1 MAPTPLFQVWLAT
14 SLNDD
19 LEIINMWTKKWL
31 VKINPDKTKSMI
43 FSVERQKPLHP
54 QLKYDNKTIE
64 FVSSHVFNVYERA
77 YKRLNSLKA
86 LKFRINIEIEVLVKL
101 YKALIRPILEYYNN

>member
-1 MAPTPLFQVWLAT
+1 
-14 SLNDD
+14 
-19 LEIINMWTKKWL
+19 
-31 VKINPDKTKSMI
+31 MI

-64 FVSSHVFNVYERA
+64 FVSNHKYLGVTLLSYLPWRSHVFNVYERA